1 MGSKPL
7 GHWSLFFSFANQS
20 TIARI
25 YYIGEGK
32 EGGRISHYRVF
43 RGIKG
48 GKVISIKAVLN
59 L

>member
-1 MGSKPL
+1 M
-7 GHWSLFFSFANQS
+7 AY
-20 TIARI
+20 I

-32 EGGRISHYRVF
+32 ERNRISRYKVF

-48 GKVISIKAVLN
+48 GKVISIKTVLS

>member
-1 MGSKPL
+1 M
-7 GHWSLFFSFANQS
+7 AC
-20 TIARI
+20 I

-32 EGGRISHYRVF
+32 EGGRISRYRVF